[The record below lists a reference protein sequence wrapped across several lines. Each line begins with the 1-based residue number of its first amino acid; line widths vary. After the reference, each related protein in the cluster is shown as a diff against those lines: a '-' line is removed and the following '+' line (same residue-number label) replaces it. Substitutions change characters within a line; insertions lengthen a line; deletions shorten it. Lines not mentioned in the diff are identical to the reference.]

1 MRYSK
6 PRILVIGDKCS
17 DQYTYG
23 TVERLCPDVPAP
35 VFKPN
40 KTICTDGMA
49 GNVARQLEQ
58 WECIVNTKFN
68 DGFICK
74 KKYIDEKTNH
84 TLLRVDT
91 EPEVKRIL
99 PQELRMLLVNAEDKW
114 DAIVVSDYGKGYLD
128 HSSIEFICQSHPM
141 VFVDT
146 KKQIDLFLKDVAFI
160 KINEPEWEATK
171 DNINPR
177 DWKDKIIVTLGS
189 EGCMYNDKVYPVSI
203 VDVLDLSG
211 AGDTFMSGLVMK
223 YVQTENI
230 DESIHFAN
238 ECAMKVVQKK
248 GVATIEI

>member
-17 DQYTYG
+17 DHYSYG

-35 VFKPN
+35 VFKPTR
-40 KTICTDGMA
+40 TIQTDGMA

-58 WECIVNTKFN
+58 WGCVVNTKFN

-74 KKYIDEKTNH
+74 KKYIDASTNH
-84 TLLRVDT
+84 TFLRVDT
-91 EPEVKRIL
+91 ENEIKHIL
-99 PQELRMLLVNAEDKW
+99 PQDLRMLLLGAEEKW
-114 DAIVVSDYGKGYLD
+114 DAIIVSDYGKGYINHGALQ
-128 HSSIEFICQSHPM
+128 HICESHPM

-146 KKQIDLFLKDVAFI
+146 KKKIDLFLRDVAFI

-171 DNINPR
+171 DNINPN

-189 EGCMYNDKVYPVSI
+189 EGCMYNGKVYPVSI

-211 AGDTFMSGLVMK
+211 AGDTFMCGLVMK

-230 DESIHFAN
+230 DEAIHFAN
-238 ECAMKVVQKK
+238 DCAMRVVQKK
-248 GVATIEI
+248 GVAVLD

>member
-17 DQYTYG
+17 DHYSYG

-35 VFKPN
+35 VFKPT
-40 KTICTDGMA
+40 KTIQTDGMA

-58 WECIVNTKFN
+58 WGCAVHTKFN

-91 EPEVKRIL
+91 ENEIKRIL
-99 PQELRMLLVNAEDKW
+99 PQDLRMLLLNAEEKW
-114 DAIVVSDYGKGYLD
+114 DAIIVSDYGKGYLD
-128 HSSIEFICQSHPM
+128 HSSIEFICKAHPM

-146 KKQIDLFLKDVAFI
+146 KKKIGLFLKDVAFI

-171 DNINPR
+171 DNINPN
-177 DWKDKIIVTLGS
+177 DWKGKIIVTLGS
-189 EGCMYNDKVYPVSI
+189 EGCMYNGKVYPVSI

-211 AGDTFMSGLVMK
+211 AGDTFMCGLVMK

-230 DESIHFAN
+230 DEAIHFAN
-238 ECAMKVVQKK
+238 DCAMRVVQKK
-248 GVATIEI
+248 GVAVLD

>member
-1 MRYSK
+1 MRYSE

-17 DQYTYG
+17 DHYTYG
-23 TVERLCPDVPAP
+23 TVDRLCPDVPAP
-35 VFKPN
+35 VLVPT
-40 KTICTDGMA
+40 KTVQTDGMG

-58 WECIVNTKFN
+58 WGCNVYPKFN
-68 DGFICK
+68 DEFICK

-84 TLLRVDT
+84 TLLRVDI
-91 EPEVKRIL
+91 EPKIKHIL
-99 PQELRMLLVNAEDKW
+99 PQDLRYLLIKSEEKW
-114 DAIVVSDYGKGYLD
+114 DAIVVADYGKGYIN
-128 HSSIEFICQSHPM
+128 HQAMQYICESHPM

-146 KKQIDLFLKDVAFI
+146 KKKIDLFLRDVAFI

-171 DNINPR
+171 DNINPN

-189 EGCMYNDKVYPVSI
+189 KGCMYNGNVYPVNG

-230 DESIHFAN
+230 DEAIHFAN
-238 ECAMKVVQKK
+238 DCAMRVVQKK
-248 GVATIEI
+248 GVAVLD

>member
-6 PRILVIGDKCS
+6 PRILVVGDTCT

-35 VFKPN
+35 VLVPTRSTQTN
-40 KTICTDGMA
+40 GMA
-49 GNVARQLEQ
+49 GNVSRQLQQ
-58 WECIVNTKFN
+58 WGCDVFTKTQ
-68 DGFICK
+68 DEFICK

-84 TLLRVDT
+84 TILRVDI

-99 PQELRMLLVNAEDKW
+99 PQELRLLLTNAEDKW

-146 KKQIDLFLKDVAFI
+146 KKKIDLFLKDVAFI
-160 KINEPEWEATK
+160 KINEPEWKATK

-177 DWKDKIIVTLGS
+177 DWEDKIIVTLGS
-189 EGCMYNDKVYPVSI
+189 EGCMYNDEVYPVSI

-211 AGDTFMSGLVMK
+211 AGDTFMCGLVMK

-230 DESIHFAN
+230 EEAIHFAN
-238 ECAMKVVQKK
+238 DCAMRVVQKK
-248 GVATIEI
+248 GVAVLD

>member
-6 PRILVIGDKCS
+6 PRILVIGDSCT

-35 VFKPN
+35 VLVPTN
-40 KTICTDGMA
+40 STQTNGMA
-49 GNVARQLEQ
+49 GNVSRQLQ
-58 WECIVNTKFN
+58 KWGCDVFTKTQ
-68 DGFICK
+68 DEFICK

-84 TLLRVDT
+84 TILRVDI

-99 PQELRMLLVNAEDKW
+99 PQELRLLLTNAEDKW

-160 KINEPEWEATK
+160 KINEPEWKATK

-177 DWKDKIIVTLGS
+177 DWEDKIIVTLGS

-211 AGDTFMSGLVMK
+211 AGDTFMCGLVMK

-230 DESIHFAN
+230 EESIHFAN
-238 ECAMKVVQKK
+238 DCAMRVVQKK
-248 GVATIEI
+248 GVAVLD